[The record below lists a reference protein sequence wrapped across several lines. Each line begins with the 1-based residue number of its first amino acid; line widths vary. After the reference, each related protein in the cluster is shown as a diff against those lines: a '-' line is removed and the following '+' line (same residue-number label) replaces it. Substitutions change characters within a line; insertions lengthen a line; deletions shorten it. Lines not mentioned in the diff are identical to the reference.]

1 MPFKMLIRLLS
12 FWLLAG
18 LIAILATQSCSAE
31 EAAFHFN
38 GNDYFLRGDEAGIR
52 EYLTEDETFDEWTTL
67 ISVRHFD
74 GTDNPKLYAQKLIEN
89 AKASG
94 PNAAGQLMENEEA
107 GSYIADFL
115 VFSEEGS
122 KPFFAE
128 WNLWRIEKKDD
139 GVEAVQ
145 YARRFYKVDASTS
158 QKLIDAREKIV
169 PKLAVLE
176 IPE

>member
-1 MPFKMLIRLLS
+1 MPFKIIIRFLS
-12 FWLLAG
+12 FGLLVG
-18 LIAILATQSCSAE
+18 LLTTLATQSCSAE
-31 EAAFHFN
+31 EPSFN
-38 GNDYFLRGDEAGIR
+38 FDGSDYFLRGDEAGIR
-52 EYLTEDETFDEWTTL
+52 EYLTEGETFDKWTTL
-67 ISVRHFD
+67 ISVRRFE
-74 GTDNPKLYAQKLIEN
+74 GTDNPKLYAEKLIEN

-94 PNAAGQLMENEEA
+94 PNAHGQLMENKEA

-128 WNLWRIEKKDD
+128 WNLWRIEKKGD
-139 GVEAVQ
+139 GVEAIQ
-145 YARRFYKVDASTS
+145 YARRFYEIDASTS
-158 QKLIDAREKIV
+158 KKLIDAREKIV